1 MLPCYHGQLSGSGA
15 ERKLE
20 GLSNTFL
27 VRQSVVEEKFIVS
40 KVDDRKKMSHYLVP
54 TTSEAGDPMEDV
66 RRLIA
71 ANNFGHPHL
80 CQEGGGGAGGPG
92 GPGEALEGGGG
103 GGDHST
109 TTFPKLACHVC
120 QETVEFDNWKKKA
133 NHVKIHRLAKC
144 DKCGLYIPENSF
156 SKHRA
161 KCLKEMQSCALCDYK
176 TVHKYDLKIH
186 MKSHE
191 KKEKETAT
199 TVCPDCGKNFSN
211 KANLKKHRKSH
222 KSQQL
227 EENQTCDQK
236 FLVDVFESLE
246 IQLTTIHNRGARTT
260 LSKLLEGC
268 EGRLRRSV
276 TLSTVEEISSICIS
290 LYRYHKISL

>member
-80 CQEGGGGAGGPG
+80 CHEGSKTI
-92 GPGEALEGGGG
+92 E
-103 GGDHST
+103 DHST

-133 NHVKIHRLAKC
+133 NHVKVHRLAKC

-161 KCLKEMQSCALCDYK
+161 KCLKEMQSCELCDYK

-191 KKEKETAT
+191 KKTEKEKASTM
-199 TVCPDCGKNFSN
+199 CPDCGKNFSN
-211 KANLKKHRKSH
+211 KANMKKHNKSH

-227 EENQTCDQK
+227 EEDQTCDQK

-246 IQLTTIHNRGARTT
+246 IQLMTIHNRGARTT
-260 LSKLLEGC
+260 LSKLLAGC

-276 TLSTVEEISSICIS
+276 TLSTVEEISSICSS

>member
-1 MLPCYHGQLSGSGA
+1 MLPCYHGQLSGSEA

-27 VRQSVVEEKFIVS
+27 VRQSVVEKKFIVS
-40 KVDDRKKMSHYLVP
+40 KVDDRKKISHYLVP
-54 TTSEAGDPMEDV
+54 TTSEAGDQMEDV

-71 ANNFGHPHL
+71 TNSFGHPHL
-80 CQEGGGGAGGPG
+80 HHEGSKTI
-92 GPGEALEGGGG
+92 E
-103 GGDHST
+103 DYST

-161 KCLKEMQSCALCDYK
+161 KCLKEMQSCELCDYK

-191 KKEKETAT
+191 KKEKEKAT

-211 KANLKKHRKSH
+211 KANLKKHRKLH

-227 EENQTCDQK
+227 EEDQTCDQK

-246 IQLTTIHNRGARTT
+246 IQLMTIHNRGARST
-260 LSKLLEGC
+260 LSKLLAGC

-276 TLSTVEEISSICIS
+276 TLSTVEEISSICSS

>member
-1 MLPCYHGQLSGSGA
+1 MLPCYHGQLSGSEA

-40 KVDDRKKMSHYLVP
+40 KVDDRKRMY
-54 TTSEAGDPMEDV
+54 
-66 RRLIA
+66 
-71 ANNFGHPHL
+71 NFGHPHL
-80 CQEGGGGAGGPG
+80 CHEGS
-92 GPGEALEGGGG
+92 ETIE
-103 GGDHST
+103 DHST

-161 KCLKEMQSCALCDYK
+161 KCLKEMQSCELCDYK

-191 KKEKETAT
+191 KKEKEKAT

-211 KANLKKHRKSH
+211 KANLKKHRKLH

-227 EENQTCDQK
+227 EEDQTCDQK

-246 IQLTTIHNRGARTT
+246 IQLMTIHNRGARST
-260 LSKLLEGC
+260 LSKLLAGC

-276 TLSTVEEISSICIS
+276 TLSTVEEISSICSS